1 MDNNLFPSDDE
12 LEKLFNDSSEAEET
26 TEEEN
31 TEGEPSMENQST
43 EQESPDLDRIKELE
57 DKIKSLELAKVE
69 KPEPKVEESLD
80 SLDEEDLEELPE
92 SVRARVKEVD
102 LLKKKLASM
111 EEAQKQ
117 KEVDDRA
124 DGYIRD
130 LKNLSKKHP
139 ALKDKAT
146 RYAVLMYAANGLGD
160 TSKEGFSRAFSILS
174 KSFGTNESK
183 VDVQK
188 QVKAAKKQ
196 KETAPKVGKG
206 GVPSLSTDNTP
217 KTLAEATEMAQEFLN
232 KL

>member
-1 MDNNLFPSDDE
+1 
-12 LEKLFNDSSEAEET
+12 
-26 TEEEN
+26 
-31 TEGEPSMENQST
+31 MENQST

-183 VDVQK
+183 VDV
-188 QVKAAKKQ
+188 
-196 KETAPKVGKG
+196 
-206 GVPSLSTDNTP
+206 
-217 KTLAEATEMAQEFLN
+217 
-232 KL
+232 